1 MYTVPLYGWTQV
13 SCLYLPAG
21 KSFYKKVNFGH
32 AIHFS
37 TTRGKME
44 GCEICTLSPSI
55 DGHRSHVF
63 IFLLAK
69 VIIKRLILDMQ
80 FIFLPVGVKWKVVK
94 YVHCPLLLMN
104 TGLTSLSSC

>member
-1 MYTVPLYGWTQV
+1 
-13 SCLYLPAG
+13 
-21 KSFYKKVNFGH
+21 
-32 AIHFS
+32 
-37 TTRGKME
+37 ME

-69 VIIKRLILDMQ
+69 VILKKMLILDMQ
-80 FIFLPVGVKWKVVK
+80 FIFLPVGVKWKGMKV
-94 YVHCPLLLMN
+94 VHCPTLLMD